1 MVVRSIIGKTISKVL
16 HCGHRQSLKANTIMH
31 GSQLPF
37 RYWFIANHLL
47 ISTKKSF
54 SASEIQRQ
62 LGHKYYEPI
71 WAMVHKLRDAMRKRD
86 DQYMLDGEL
95 EIDEGFFSIDVEDEN
110 KDASLKRGR
119 ENQRKCIVR
128 RVTCRTKTRKTG

>member
-1 MVVRSIIGKTISKVL
+1 M
-16 HCGHRQSLKANTIMH
+16 KANTIMH